1 MSRALR
7 PELGPHLRELRAM
20 EHLTQAELARRSGV
34 TRQTIAQIERGAR
47 LPSPALAMRIATAL
61 RADPDALC
69 HLAGCLA
76 PDLAAW
82 LLALPS
88 HARAARRL
96 AGPLSEGAAS

>member
-1 MSRALR
+1 
-7 PELGPHLRELRAM
+7 
-20 EHLTQAELARRSGV
+20 
-34 TRQTIAQIERGAR
+34 
-47 LPSPALAMRIATAL
+47 MRIATAL